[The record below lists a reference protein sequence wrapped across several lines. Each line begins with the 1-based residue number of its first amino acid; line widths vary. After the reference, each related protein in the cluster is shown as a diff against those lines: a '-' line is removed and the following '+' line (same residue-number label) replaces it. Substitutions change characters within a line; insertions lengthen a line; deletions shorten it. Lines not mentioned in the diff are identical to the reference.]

1 MHRLKNLL
9 RKKSTKSAAKP
20 PESAPDSA
28 ATEEEETPHTQS
40 HSHNHSH
47 AAKGHVPGNID
58 ANAASP
64 LRVSVPVSTA
74 TDDDVSPATPA
85 DVPATATT
93 SAPKAPHAR
102 PPSPAAVAAAATAG
116 VVEPRGRQRSG
127 AFYDAA
133 PPIIGADGSVRLAT
147 PPLPRPATAF
157 RVTTGAAR
165 LPDGVS
171 WSLRFAVG
179 VADTVGR
186 RAAMEDAHAV
196 LGRFGGVPMR
206 DLFLV
211 CDGHNGPAAARA
223 VSSMLPEALLTR
235 LNGGAGK
242 EEEESKDKEGKQEET
257 TEEEEALKGAF
268 VDVNERLREEG
279 VAGGT
284 TATAVLVDVGA
295 AFVASVGDTRCALV
309 QGGVLTRLTRDHRP
323 ADAAEAAAVVARGGT
338 VDAVG
343 RELRVNGT
351 LAITRA
357 LGDRELAGAVSP
369 VPDVRRF
376 VFDFEPGSAII
387 IACDGLWDVVSFVSL
402 VTIVITLVLFIHML
416 LL

>member
-1 MHRLKNLL
+1 M
-9 RKKSTKSAAKP
+9 
-20 PESAPDSA
+20 
-28 ATEEEETPHTQS
+28 
-40 HSHNHSH
+40 
-47 AAKGHVPGNID
+47 
-58 ANAASP
+58 
-64 LRVSVPVSTA
+64 
-74 TDDDVSPATPA
+74 
-85 DVPATATT
+85 
-93 SAPKAPHAR
+93 
-102 PPSPAAVAAAATAG
+102 
-116 VVEPRGRQRSG
+116 EPRGRQRSG